1 MAKGWGG
8 LRPGAGRKKNGGPNG
23 SAKRKAKSEDKK
35 RFVIDRFKARQII
48 AMSAASAARQRGPQ
62 WNPFQLPQFPPQAV
76 PPKKHQMAMDFGFAW
91 GGGQW
96 SQGYLGQVGAEGL
109 LFMGYPFLSELAQ
122 RPEYRIITE
131 TIATEMTREWIK
143 IKVTGSEVEEDEEG
157 EQFNEPEDDD
167 DDAEGG
173 ESGGE
178 GEQYNEPGE
187 EEGENEKTDVS
198 GEDALPGQ
206 MPEGQEKEQP
216 QPQPGAAPQQ
226 PGMTPQETAES
237 EAEAEEKE
245 QKREEREKRKKEK
258 ADKIKQ
264 IEDEFERLQVRDHFK
279 LAAIHDGFFGRG
291 HIFLDFGQDEAVEP
305 GELATPIG
313 NSRNEMSRQK
323 IPKGSLRAIRNV
335 EPVWTYPTTYNAT
348 NPLQDDWYNPQVW
361 YVMGQQVHASRLL
374 TFIARPVPDMLKPA
388 YAFGGLSMSQLA
400 KPYVDIWLKTRKSV
414 GDLIHSFSVMVLKT
428 DMQADVQLGGDS
440 SLMARVDMFNALRD
454 NNGTFV
460 LNNATEDFMNVS
472 ASLGGLHELQ
482 AQAQEH
488 MASVARIPLVK
499 FTGISPTGLNASSEG
514 EMRAYYDTIHAYQE
528 NFFRPNLTQG
538 LQFCT
543 VIAVWRDRR

>member
-23 SAKRKAKSEDKK
+23 SAKRKPKSEDKK

-76 PPKKHQMAMDFGFAW
+76 PPKKHQMAMDSGFAW

-122 RPEYRIITE
+122 RPEYRVITE

-167 DDAEGG
+167 A
-173 ESGGE
+173 E
-178 GEQYNEPGE
+178 GEQYNEPEE

-206 MPEGQEKEQP
+206 MPDGQEKEQP

-237 EAEAEEKE
+237 GSRSRRERAKAGGTREAQEGE
-245 QKREEREKRKKEK
+245 
-258 ADKIKQ
+258 
-264 IEDEFERLQVRDHFK
+264 
-279 LAAIHDGFFGRG
+279 GR
-291 HIFLDFGQDEAVEP
+291 QD
-305 GELATPIG
+305 
-313 NSRNEMSRQK
+313 
-323 IPKGSLRAIRNV
+323 
-335 EPVWTYPTTYNAT
+335 
-348 NPLQDDWYNPQVW
+348 
-361 YVMGQQVHASRLL
+361 
-374 TFIARPVPDMLKPA
+374 
-388 YAFGGLSMSQLA
+388 
-400 KPYVDIWLKTRKSV
+400 
-414 GDLIHSFSVMVLKT
+414 
-428 DMQADVQLGGDS
+428 QAD
-440 SLMARVDMFNALRD
+440 
-454 NNGTFV
+454 
-460 LNNATEDFMNVS
+460 
-472 ASLGGLHELQ
+472 
-482 AQAQEH
+482 
-488 MASVARIPLVK
+488 
-499 FTGISPTGLNASSEG
+499 
-514 EMRAYYDTIHAYQE
+514 
-528 NFFRPNLTQG
+528 
-538 LQFCT
+538 
-543 VIAVWRDRR
+543 